1 MCDRHV
7 VIFDGECNF
16 CHGAVNFIIK
26 RDPQAIFVF
35 AAMQSNVADQIMEK
49 YNIDSVSMDTIL
61 LIKKGQCYVFSS
73 AAFEIVKDLTWP
85 WPVLSILKFI
95 PLFLR
100 DYLYRLFARHRYVL
114 FGRRE
119 LCLLPSDDVK
129 SRFLGT

>member
-1 MCDRHV
+1 MCNRHV

-26 RDPQAIFVF
+26 RDPLAVFSF
-35 AAMQSNVADQIMEK
+35 AAMQSNVAAQIMKK
-49 YNIDSVSMDTIL
+49 YDIDSISMDTIL
-61 LIKKGQCYVFSS
+61 LIKNGQCYVFSS
-73 AAFEIVKDLTWP
+73 AAFEIAKDLIWP

-95 PLFLR
+95 PLFVR
-100 DYLYRLFARHRYVL
+100 DFFYRLFARHRYTL

-129 SRFLGT
+129 SRFLKT